1 MRHSARSAVFV
12 GFETLCRKHQL
23 NAHLLLQECGL
34 DPILLRRQDLLVDY
48 ARVGEVLNLA
58 AQRSG
63 NQQFGLALSQQR
75 DYLVFGPFGLLLS
88 QAENLADLVRITNQ
102 YAHLHAPGIRLHLE
116 EKADEV
122 IISYHLQLANNT
134 NPRQLIE
141 LGVGVMY
148 RAANLFFRDAWPPN
162 CITFAHT
169 APQHTQIYQ
178 KIFQVPVLFS
188 QASNAIY
195 CNKDVLL
202 LKPSEQRDLIKRHL
216 LLEFSRHQIASQDYP
231 SRVKQIVESLLAT
244 GETSLDKIANVLEL
258 HPRQL
263 QLKLQAENTRF
274 RDLMDE
280 LRFEKA
286 QQQLLHTQVRITD
299 LALSLGYAD
308 ETAFSRA
315 FKRWSGFSPRQW
327 RQQKKAELHQ

>member
-1 MRHSARSAVFV
+1 MHHSARSAVFV

-23 NAHLLLQECGL
+23 NAHALLRESGL

-88 QAENLADLVRITNQ
+88 QAENLVDLVRITNQ
-102 YAHLHAPGIRLHLE
+102 YAHLHAPGIRLQLT
-116 EKADEV
+116 EKAEEV
-122 IISYHLQLANNT
+122 IISYHLQLASNIDT
-134 NPRQLIE
+134 RQLVE

-148 RAANLFFRDAWPPN
+148 RAAHLFFRDAWPPN
-162 CITFAHT
+162 CIAFAHP
-169 APQHTQIYQ
+169 APKHNHFYQ
-178 KIFQVPVLFS
+178 EIFQVPVLFS
-188 QASNAIY
+188 QVSNAIY
-195 CNKDVLL
+195 CNKNVLL

-216 LLEFSRHQIASQDYP
+216 LSEFSRHAIAPQDYP
-231 SRVKQIVESLLAT
+231 SRVKQVAESLLAT
-244 GETSLDKIANVLEL
+244 GEASLNKIANVLEL

-263 QLKLQAENTRF
+263 QLKLQAENTSF
-274 RDLMDE
+274 RELIDE
-280 LRFEKA
+280 LRFENA

-315 FKRWSGFSPRQW
+315 FKRWSGCSPRQW
-327 RQQKKAELHQ
+327 RQQKKAEPT

>member
-169 APQHTQIYQ
+169 DPQHTQIYQ

-315 FKRWSGFSPRQW
+315 FKRWSGFSPRQ
-327 RQQKKAELHQ
+327 

>member
-1 MRHSARSAVFV
+1 MHHSARSAVFV
-12 GFETLCRKHQL
+12 GFESLCRQHQL
-23 NAHLLLQECGL
+23 NAHSLLQACGL

-58 AQRSG
+58 AQRSE

-102 YAHLHAPGIRLHLE
+102 YAHLHAPGIRLHLVE
-116 EKADEV
+116 EAEEV
-122 IISYHLQLANNT
+122 IISYHLQLANGT
-134 NPRQLIE
+134 DPRQLIE

-162 CITFAHT
+162 CITFTHS
-169 APQHTQIYQ
+169 APIHTQIYQ
-178 KIFQVPVLFS
+178 QIFQIPVLFS

-216 LLEFSRHQIASQDYP
+216 LLEFSRHEIAPQDYP
-231 SRVKQIVESLLAT
+231 NRVKQVADSLLAT
-244 GETSLDKIANVLEL
+244 GEANLEKIANVLGL

-263 QLKLQAENTRF
+263 QLKLQAKNTSF
-274 RDLMDE
+274 RALMDE

-315 FKRWSGFSPRQW
+315 FKRWSGLSPRQW
-327 RQQKKAELHQ
+327 RQQKGRA